1 MESDN
6 VRDGEVFKKVK
17 ESFEAECEK
26 NGVVSPERRASFAR
40 FLSQALPHVMVRT
53 MLVTGDHAEEDI
65 DFVGE
70 ALRAAGKALVEDVE
84 REEKGQKA

>member
-1 MESDN
+1 
-6 VRDGEVFKKVK
+6 
-17 ESFEAECEK
+17 
-26 NGVVSPERRASFAR
+26 
-40 FLSQALPHVMVRT
+40 MVRT